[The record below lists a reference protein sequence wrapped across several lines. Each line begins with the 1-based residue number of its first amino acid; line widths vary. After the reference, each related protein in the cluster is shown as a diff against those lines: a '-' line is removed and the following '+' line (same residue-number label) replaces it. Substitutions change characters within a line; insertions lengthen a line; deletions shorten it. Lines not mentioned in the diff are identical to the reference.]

1 MAYRKCDDVQEKT
14 LGEAFFLF
22 KPGLDGFY
30 GFSGIGREIWAAVV
44 AGQPLDRIVNRI
56 ASAYAVDVHAAR
68 RDVDEFVR
76 DLVGQGLI
84 EELKR

>member
-1 MAYRKCDDVQEKT
+1 VAYRKCDDVQEKT
-14 LGEAFFLF
+14 LGETFFLF

-30 GFSGIGREIWAAVV
+30 GFSGIGREIWAAV
-44 AGQPLDRIVNRI
+44 AGGEPLDRIVSQV
-56 ASAYAVDVHAAR
+56 ASAYEVDVDAAR

-84 EELKR
+84 EETT